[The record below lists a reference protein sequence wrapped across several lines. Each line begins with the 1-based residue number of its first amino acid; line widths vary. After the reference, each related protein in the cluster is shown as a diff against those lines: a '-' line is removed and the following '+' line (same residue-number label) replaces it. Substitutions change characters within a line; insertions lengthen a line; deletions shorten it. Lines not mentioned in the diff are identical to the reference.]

1 MPKRSKLYRARLEKV
16 DREKKYPIADAVKM
30 LKELPKPKFDE
41 TVDLA
46 FKLGIDPK
54 QTDQTVR
61 GAVSLP
67 KGTGKKIRV
76 AVIAEG
82 DKAADASA
90 AGADFVG
97 MEDMIEKIKG
107 GWMDFDVLISTPSAM
122 NKVRTL
128 GKVLG
133 PRGLMPNPKTGTVT
147 DQISVA
153 VKEAKAGR
161 VEFKLDKGACV
172 HVPVGKLSFS
182 ADDILE
188 NSRAVIGALIRAKPS
203 AFKGI
208 YLLSATM
215 SATMSPGFRLDVNEI
230 STIKVS

>member
-1 MPKRSKLYRARLEKV
+1 MPKRSKLYRARSEKL
-16 DREKKYPIADAVKM
+16 DREKKYPISEALKI

-41 TVDLA
+41 TVEMA

-54 QTDQTVR
+54 QTDQSVR
-61 GAVSLP
+61 GAVALP
-67 KGTGKKIRV
+67 KGTGKKVRV

-82 DKAADASA
+82 DKSADAKS

-97 MEDMIEKIKG
+97 MEDMIEKIRG
-107 GWMDFDVLISTPSAM
+107 GWLDFDVLISTPAAM
-122 NKVRTL
+122 NQVRTL

-147 DQISVA
+147 DQISGA

-161 VEFKLDKGACV
+161 VEFRIDKGACV

-182 ADDILE
+182 AEDILE
-188 NSRAVIGALIRAKPS
+188 NCKAVIGALMRAKPS

-208 YLLSATM
+208 YLMSATV
-215 SATMSPGFRLDVNEI
+215 SATMSPGFRLDPNEI
-230 STIKVS
+230 SNMKV